1 MRLRVYTD
9 GACSKNPG
17 PGGWG
22 AIILEDEK
30 CEVIG
35 GNAKETTNN
44 KMELQAVI
52 SALQFILYA
61 EEYNDVESVTIYS
74 DSAYI
79 VNAINLNW
87 VNQWK
92 IRGWKTKCY
101 EPVKNLH
108 FWKTLMSLLKIAKQ
122 KIGKSVTF
130 IKVKGHDGNC
140 FNEIADKEARRQADL
155 IIQEMESKK

>member
-1 MRLRVYTD
+1 MKLRMYTD

-44 KMELQAVI
+44 RMELQAVI
-52 SALQFILYA
+52 SALQFVLFT
-61 EEYNDVESVTIYS
+61 EEYKDVESITIYS
-74 DSAYI
+74 DSAYV
-79 VNAINLNW
+79 VNAINNNW
-87 VNQWK
+87 LSQWK
-92 IRGWKTKCY
+92 MRGWKTSSY

-108 FWKTLMSLLKIAKQ
+108 YWKALNELLKIARKKYNQ
-122 KIGKSVTF
+122 SVIF
-130 IKVKGHDGNC
+130 EKVKGHNGNC
-140 FNEIADKEARRQADL
+140 FNEMADKEARRQADL
-155 IIQEMESKK
+155 IIEMEN